1 MKKSYKQVLKEELAH
16 KNYYDGWTVK
26 GMEEKLNK
34 LENQM
39 TLLEFHSHRAQWL
52 KEWNSKYRLLDIDF
66 ETYMLMNTNI
76 TKEEF
81 RRLTEKEKF

>member
-1 MKKSYKQVLKEELAH
+1 MKKSYKQVLKEELVH

-26 GMEEKLNK
+26 GMEEKLK
-34 LENQM
+34 QLENQM
-39 TLLEFHSHRAQWL
+39 TLEEFYSHRAQWL

-66 ETYMLMNTNI
+66 ETYMIMNTGI

-81 RRLTEKEKF
+81 RRLTEK